1 MIGVGLANMHM
12 LAKNRVKIQKFAM
25 KVSKTMVTWVE
36 SQVNSCLV
44 PFFVKCFSIKP
55 WYAMFGIFPR
65 YYITY
70 HDSMHWFAFF
80 LIFFGIPLLPFQ
92 I

>member
-1 MIGVGLANMHM
+1 LGIKPSEVLPGA
-12 LAKNRVKIQKFAM
+12 I
-25 KVSKTMVTWVE
+25 
-36 SQVNSCLV
+36 
-44 PFFVKCFSIKP
+44 FVKSFSMKR

-70 HDSMHWFAFF
+70 HDYMHWFSIF
-80 LIFFGIPLLPFQ
+80 LIFFEFSLTPFQ

>member
-1 MIGVGLANMHM
+1 
-12 LAKNRVKIQKFAM
+12 VK
-25 KVSKTMVTWVE
+25 
-36 SQVNSCLV
+36 SCLV
-44 PFFVKCFSIKP
+44 AFFVKCFSMKP

-70 HDSMHWFAFF
+70 HDSMHWFSIF
-80 LIFFGIPLLPFQ
+80 LIFFEIPLPPFK